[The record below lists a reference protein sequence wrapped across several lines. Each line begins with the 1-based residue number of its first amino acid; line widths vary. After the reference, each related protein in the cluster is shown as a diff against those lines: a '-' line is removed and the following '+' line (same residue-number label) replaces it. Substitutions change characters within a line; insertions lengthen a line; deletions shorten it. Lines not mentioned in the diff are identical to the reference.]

1 MRPRPEAAAKPST
14 PPRIKPFYAALIEWV
29 YANRFVLGEQVGERF
44 HNWLHSPRS
53 TDRHVQTLVQLG
65 YLGRAGVRTPIPNN
79 LPHAF
84 YATARGLRLV
94 AQEYQRQGLLWQP
107 LPGEENKSRGRAED
121 TMLHEIML
129 SQLTLDIGLTVES
142 RDELEVLFSERR
154 WWRSP
159 LLPAA
164 GNRKAVEPDLGFLT
178 ATHLPAGDRRLL
190 MHFVELD
197 RGGLSLERWRERLDG
212 YLRWAET
219 VGEDYLRALYH
230 RWDVAPRNPRWRPAW
245 KLLIIC
251 QNKDTGKDSARLR
264 NLFSLCL
271 DLPPHLRR
279 VIWLTTVAALERHA
293 QEDPPLGA
301 PMWVRVADVGKDWLA
316 AYHRATD
323 HLTRESDRTKARRR
337 LVTQR
342 LLELARRPWALF
354 PPEKAAHVAAIGAR
368 QLIRP
373 SGV

>member
-1 MRPRPEAAAKPST
+1 MRPRAEAVSKPSRL
-14 PPRIKPFYAALIEWV
+14 PRIKPFYAALIEWV

-44 HNWLHSPRS
+44 HPWLRS
-53 TDRHVQTLVQLG
+53 ERSIDRHVQALVQLG

-94 AQEYQRQGLLWQP
+94 AQEYQRQGLVWQP

-129 SQLTLDIGLTVES
+129 SQLAVDIGLTVEC
-142 RDELEVLFSERR
+142 RDELELLFSERR

-159 LLPAA
+159 LLPAI
-164 GNRKAVEPDLGFLT
+164 GNQKAVEPDLGFLT
-178 ATHLPAGDRRLL
+178 ATHLPAGERRLL

-197 RGGLSLERWRERLDG
+197 RGGLSLARWQQRLDG
-212 YLRWAET
+212 YFRWAET

-230 RWDVAPRNPRWRPAW
+230 GWGVARRERPAW

-264 NLFSLCL
+264 NLFHLCL
-271 DLPPHLRR
+271 DLPSHLRR

-323 HLTRESDRTKARRR
+323 HLARESDRIKARRR

-354 PPEKAAHVAAIGAR
+354 PPEKAAHVAANGSAQR
-368 QLIRP
+368 MHL
-373 SGV
+373 SEV